1 MCVFKHEDLP
11 VQTIVLHTSVKGQ
24 PDKEN
29 FPDSEFDTPSSA
41 VRPSQ
46 QIEQRDFAEL
56 RKRDSMDFS
65 KKGFAG
71 SVAGSSLGTLEGES
85 DLEPQMIRVINEKFL
100 SVDLSPD
107 NKTFVTI
114 TRKRWIVRHTLSHKL
129 AMPSQTRLTLSSSG
143 CSSLLRAMLV
153 VCTMYHVP
161 TRGAL
166 PIAIARFASA
176 PQLIFLL
183 CSPLLRLA
191 NQWLVW
197 RQVHR

>member
-1 MCVFKHEDLP
+1 MFKHEDLP

-114 TRKRWIVRHTLSHKL
+114 TRKRWIVRHTLSQ
-129 AMPSQTRLTLSSSG
+129 A
-143 CSSLLRAMLV
+143 CN
-153 VCTMYHVP
+153 
-161 TRGAL
+161 
-166 PIAIARFASA
+166 AIANSTDSFFLGVQLFTACNARSLYDVPCPYTRCA
-176 PQLIFLL
+176 PD
-183 CSPLLRLA
+183 CHRSLR
-191 NQWLVW
+191 
-197 RQVHR
+197 